1 MPRMFIESEGGVGFK
16 RGERR
21 KRKEVCRLLKE
32 ETSRSCRFAC
42 VAFSVYRYMFGR
54 VLNRGFVN
62 PRVQCRRD
70 SLHKTLLS
78 SSDRSEGSQRAPRE
92 GESLIVRVNVDG
104 YRSIL
109 NASDAGREAETLLN
123 SLNRSEGSQLALYG
137 GESLVVRVNG
147 HRSILN
153 AYNAGREAI

>member
-1 MPRMFIESEGGVGFK
+1 MSRMFIESEGGVGFK
-16 RGERR
+16 RGGRR

-42 VAFSVYRYMFGR
+42 VAFNVYRYMFGR

-70 SLHKTLLS
+70 SLHETFLNSLNK
-78 SSDRSEGSQRAPRE
+78 SEGSQRASRGGESLVVRVNVNGYRSILNTSDAGIEAETLFNSLNRSKGFQRALCE
-92 GESLIVRVNVDG
+92 GESLIVRVNG

-109 NASDAGREAETLLN
+109 DAYDTGK
-123 SLNRSEGSQLALYG
+123 
-137 GESLVVRVNG
+137 
-147 HRSILN
+147 
-153 AYNAGREAI
+153 EAI